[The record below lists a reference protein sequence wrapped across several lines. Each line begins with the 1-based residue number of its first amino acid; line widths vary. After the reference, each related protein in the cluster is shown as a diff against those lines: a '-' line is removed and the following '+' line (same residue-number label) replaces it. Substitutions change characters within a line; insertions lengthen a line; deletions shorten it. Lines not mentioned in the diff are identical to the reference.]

1 MFLTSMTGTCMTSFQ
16 VMNLNVGE
24 AMSRSPNALP
34 HGCMGG
40 CATPVKPEPC
50 HWLSLKHCITDG
62 KDNSAATF
70 EYERWTWS
78 GQRASHDLE
87 SWWRGRKTLTCQ
99 QLTSYHLLYTIQTSH
114 HSILSLTHH
123 GHGAYRSTK
132 CFGFL
137 LTMILKYPLNFPA
150 PAHQINVPSHHIL
163 QSVLS
168 QQWRIGDCRT
178 PPALDTGSF

>member
-40 CATPVKPEPC
+40 WATPVKPEPC

-123 GHGAYRSTK
+123 GYGYKNKELIGVFWFSFNHDIQISSQFPST
-132 CFGFL
+132 
-137 LTMILKYPLNFPA
+137 
-150 PAHQINVPSHHIL
+150 S
-163 QSVLS
+163 S
-168 QQWRIGDCRT
+168 
-178 PPALDTGSF
+178 

>member
-1 MFLTSMTGTCMTSFQ
+1 MFSISMTGTCMTSFQ

-24 AMSRSPNALP
+24 AMPRSPNALP

-40 CATPVKPEPC
+40 WATPVKPEPC

-99 QLTSYHLLYTIQTSH
+99 QLTSYHSLYTIQTSH

-150 PAHQINVPSHHIL
+150 PAH
-163 QSVLS
+163 
-168 QQWRIGDCRT
+168 
-178 PPALDTGSF
+178 